1 MCLFPLCALTRRVAE
16 FGDKNYLGACTQG
29 VFSHKV
35 RKAQSAKAYKGV
47 FCVFV
52 YFKDHVGKYPFKY
65 QISNIKYQISNTTFP
80 SLSTETV
87 TWSPDLILPEMIIL
101 EIG

>member
-1 MCLFPLCALTRRVAE
+1 MFFPLDALTRRVAE

-47 FCVFV
+47 FYVFV
-52 YFKDHVGKYPFKY
+52 SKTTWEFSYLIKNGAKILLFFETCKGKKRNPHF
-65 QISNIKYQISNTTFP
+65 
-80 SLSTETV
+80 
-87 TWSPDLILPEMIIL
+87 
-101 EIG
+101 

>member
-1 MCLFPLCALTRRVAE
+1 MFFPLCALTRRVAE

-52 YFKDHVGKYPFKY
+52 YFKDHVGKYPFKS
-65 QISNIKYQISNTTFP
+65 QISNLTFP

-87 TWSPDLILPEMIIL
+87 TWSPDLILPEMIIF